1 MDKSIVAKNLTKRFG
16 KFTAVDA
23 INIEVE
29 VGEIFG
35 FLGANGAGKTTTIRM
50 LIGLLRPT
58 SGEIS
63 VGGIDVLKYPEK
75 VRKIIGYMS
84 QKFSLYE
91 DLTVEENLNF
101 FGGVYGLSN
110 QDLQRRKKELL
121 ELTDMLGWEK
131 YLTKEL
137 STGMKQ
143 RLGLAVSII
152 HKPRIVFLDEP
163 TSGTDPL
170 SRRNFWRIIQN
181 LAQEGICVFVIT
193 HFLEEAEYC
202 NKISMIDAGKII
214 ATGSPG
220 TLKRIYSKHPI
231 FEVDFNS
238 LQISLAIQK
247 EGCTLGELSLFGTK
261 LHLFANNEYSVEEVE
276 KYFYEKWE
284 VEKIIV
290 RKIEP
295 TIEDVFINLIMK
307 KHEEFKSN

>member
-16 KFTAVDA
+16 KFTAVNT

-63 VGGIDVLKYPEK
+63 VGGINVIQHPQK

-101 FGGVYGLSN
+101 FGGVYGIDKQNLN
-110 QDLQRRKKELL
+110 KRKKELL
-121 ELTDMLGWEK
+121 ELIDMYGWEK

-143 RLGLAVSII
+143 RLALAVSII

-170 SRRNFWRIIQN
+170 SRKNFWTIIQN
-181 LAQEGICVFVIT
+181 LAEQGISIFVTT

-202 NKISMIDAGKII
+202 NKISMIDAGKIV
-214 ATGSPG
+214 ATGSPKM
-220 TLKRIYSKHPI
+220 LKKVYSKYPI
-231 FEVDFNS
+231 FEIDFGS
-238 LQISLAIQK
+238 LQTSLEIHK
-247 EGCTLGELSLFGTK
+247 EGCTLGELSIFGTK

-276 KYFYEKWE
+276 KYFAKNWATEKTM
-284 VEKIIV
+284 V
-290 RKIEP
+290 RRIEP
-295 TIEDVFINLIMK
+295 TMEDVFINLIINK
-307 KHEEFKSN
+307 SEEFKSN

>member
-1 MDKSIVAKNLTKRFG
+1 MNKSIVAKNLTKRFG
-16 KFTAVDA
+16 KFTAVSN
-23 INIEVE
+23 ISIEVE

-50 LIGLLRPT
+50 LIGLLHPT

-63 VGGIDVLKYPEK
+63 VGGIDVVQYPEK

-101 FGGVYGLSN
+101 FGGVYDTGKQNLN
-110 QDLQRRKKELL
+110 KRKKELL
-121 ELTDMLGWEK
+121 ELTDMLGWEQ

-143 RLGLAVSII
+143 RLALAVSII

-170 SRRNFWRIIQN
+170 SRKNFWGIIQN
-181 LAQEGICVFVIT
+181 LAEEGISIFVTT

-202 NKISMIDAGKII
+202 NKISMIDSGKIV
-214 ATGSPG
+214 ATGSPR
-220 TLKRIYSKHPI
+220 TLKSIYSKYPI
-231 FEVDFNS
+231 FELDFGS
-238 LQISLAIQK
+238 LQISLEVQQK
-247 EGCTLGELSLFGTK
+247 GCFLGELSLFGTK
-261 LHLFANNEYSVEEVE
+261 LHLFANREYSVEEVE
-276 KYFYEKWE
+276 KYFKENSE
-284 VEKIIV
+284 TERIMV

-295 TIEDVFINLIMK
+295 TMEDVFINLIMK
-307 KHEEFKSN
+307 KNEEFKSN

>member
-1 MDKSIVAKNLTKRFG
+1 MDKSIVAKNLTRRFG
-16 KFTAVDA
+16 KFTAVNG
-23 INIEVE
+23 ISIEVD

-63 VGGIDVLKYPEK
+63 VSGINVIQYPQK

-101 FGGVYGLSN
+101 FGGIYGLRN
-110 QDLQRRKKELL
+110 QDLHRRKKELL
-121 ELTDMLGWEK
+121 ELIDMLGWEK

-143 RLGLAVSII
+143 RLALAVSIM
-152 HKPRIVFLDEP
+152 HKPRILFLDEP

-170 SRRNFWRIIQN
+170 SRKNFWRIIQN
-181 LAQEGICVFVIT
+181 LAEQGISIFVTT

-202 NKISMIDAGKII
+202 NKISMIDAGKIV
-214 ATGSPG
+214 ATGSPKM
-220 TLKRIYSKHPI
+220 LKKVHSKYPI
-231 FEVDFNS
+231 FEIDFG
-238 LQISLAIQK
+238 SLATSLEIQK

-261 LHLFANNEYSVEEVE
+261 LHLFANNEYSVEEVK
-276 KYFYEKWE
+276 KYFDENWKAEKTM
-284 VEKIIV
+284 V
-290 RKIEP
+290 RRVEP
-295 TIEDVFINLIMK
+295 TIEDVFIDLIMNK
-307 KHEEFKSN
+307 SEEFKTN

>member
-1 MDKSIVAKNLTKRFG
+1 MNKSIVAKNLTKRFG
-16 KFTAVDA
+16 KFTAVNN

-63 VGGIDVLKYPEK
+63 VGGINVVQYPEK
-75 VRKIIGYMS
+75 VRKNIGYMS

-101 FGGVYGLSN
+101 FGGIYDIDKQNLN
-110 QDLQRRKKELL
+110 RRKKELL

-143 RLGLAVSII
+143 RLALAVSII

-170 SRRNFWRIIQN
+170 SRKNFWRIIQN
-181 LAQEGICVFVIT
+181 LTQEGICVFVTT

-202 NKISMIDAGKII
+202 NKISMIDAGKIV
-214 ATGSPG
+214 ATGSPRV
-220 TLKRIYSKHPI
+220 LKRVYSEHPI
-231 FEVDFNS
+231 FEVDLGS
-238 LQISLAIQK
+238 LQTSLEIQRK
-247 EGCTLGELSLFGTK
+247 GCSLGELSLFGTK
-261 LHLFANNEYSVEEVE
+261 LHLFANKEYSEEEVE
-276 KYFYEKWE
+276 EHFKENWKKEKT
-284 VEKIIV
+284 IV
-290 RKIEP
+290 RRIEP
-295 TIEDVFINLIMK
+295 TMEDVFIKLIMQK
-307 KHEEFKSN
+307 SEEFKGN

>member
-16 KFTAVDA
+16 KFAAVNT

-63 VGGIDVLKYPEK
+63 VGGINVIQHPQK

-101 FGGVYGLSN
+101 FGGVYGIDKQNL
-110 QDLQRRKKELL
+110 DKRKKELL
-121 ELTDMLGWEK
+121 ELIDMYGWEK

-143 RLGLAVSII
+143 RLALAVSII

-170 SRRNFWRIIQN
+170 SRKNFWTIIQN
-181 LAQEGICVFVIT
+181 LAEQGISIFVTT

-202 NKISMIDAGKII
+202 NKISMIDAGKIV
-214 ATGSPG
+214 ATGSPKM
-220 TLKRIYSKHPI
+220 LKKVYSKYPI
-231 FEVDFNS
+231 FEIDFGS
-238 LQISLAIQK
+238 LQTSLEIHK
-247 EGCTLGELSLFGTK
+247 EGCTLGELSIFGTK

-276 KYFYEKWE
+276 KYFAKNWE
-284 VEKIIV
+284 TKKTMV
-290 RKIEP
+290 RRIEP
-295 TIEDVFINLIMK
+295 TMEDVFINLIIK
-307 KHEEFKSN
+307 KSEEFKSN